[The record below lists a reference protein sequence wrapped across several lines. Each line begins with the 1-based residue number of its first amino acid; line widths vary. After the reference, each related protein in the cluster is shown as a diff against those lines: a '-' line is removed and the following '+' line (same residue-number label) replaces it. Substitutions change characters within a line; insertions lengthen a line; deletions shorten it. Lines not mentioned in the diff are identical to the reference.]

1 MLAAVERWLMTSL
14 GKLEKQSKKQLR
26 KIPKFISSPKK
37 SLKFVA
43 NKKKKVSQQP
53 TVQDQKPIFF
63 HSTKQLQSSSL
74 SVDSQILLHALE
86 IRSKQR
92 AFIDLCYK
100 HQEFFEASL
109 GIDSYILS
117 MCWIYFQRVGFRQH
131 EYTSDRLFQGLYIAV
146 ATEEDSPQ
154 GRDEIIAYSIGVS
167 LENLDQDYVP
177 VKKKC
182 TFLDHDAWTAELEM
196 FFRKTF
202 GQFWKLLQFQ
212 TLVSEIDCSLVMQN
226 MEDECEFM
234 AKPRTDATLSNFH
247 AFE

>member
-1 MLAAVERWLMTSL
+1 MTTSL
-14 GKLEKQSKKQLR
+14 KHSK
-26 KIPKFISSPKK
+26 
-37 SLKFVA
+37 
-43 NKKKKVSQQP
+43 
-53 TVQDQKPIFF
+53 
-63 HSTKQLQSSSL
+63 
-74 SVDSQILLHALE
+74 
-86 IRSKQR
+86 
-92 AFIDLCYK
+92 
-100 HQEFFEASL
+100 
-109 GIDSYILS
+109 
-117 MCWIYFQRVGFRQH
+117 
-131 EYTSDRLFQGLYIAV
+131 YTSDRLFQGLYIAV

-182 TFLDHDAWTAELEM
+182 TFLDHDAWTTELEM